1 MLCLDPEL
9 MLRNILIAVN
19 QIGIGKEIDD
29 QY

>member
-9 MLRNILIAVN
+9 MLRSILIAVN